1 MHRDINFFAVYS
13 SPLDNKSNGI
23 NPVTLIG
30 TITVSA
36 CIILVLSLFGALKMS
51 DLRQTLKINDINNYL
66 NSAGVASTQNTVSS
80 VTNKINAFN
89 NYKDAVSGAYNAFQT
104 LPMPDS
110 KLIDSISKAMP
121 GDVIVENITYTMSVI
136 SLQCISANQ
145 QSPEI
150 FVHALKI
157 SGGFDN
163 IIYNGFTLTDI
174 NNYTFNVTCTA
185 KEAASKWH

>member
-36 CIILVLSLFGALKMS
+36 CIIVVLSLFSVLKMS

-66 NSAGVASTQNTVSS
+66 NSAGVASAQNTVSS

-89 NYKDAVSGAYNAFQT
+89 NYTNAVSGAYNAFQT

-110 KLIDSISKAMP
+110 KLIESISKAMP
-121 GDVIVENITYTMSVI
+121 GDVIVKNITYTMSVI
-136 SLQCISANQ
+136 SLQCTCASQ

-185 KEAASKWH
+185 KEVASK